1 VLVRSRY
8 AWPAAVVAAILAAGL
23 HVACY
28 QYVNPTAA
36 LRLGVSRGTATQVAY
51 RFLNNE
57 HVAVPAGY
65 RQATTFVSYGHPKA
79 YLEQTLGLAK
89 ANRVLQSE
97 GMVYRWAARW
107 FKPGEYEEY
116 NVETDPDG
124 RILSYLHDLPD
135 DAPAPA
141 SKQPRQVA
149 EQFLK
154 RVAGLE
160 VRDYWLQDSSREP
173 RPKRRDYGFT
183 WERRGFRLGEARQRV
198 SLVVTGDKVISYYRY
213 LWVPESFDHRFATQ
227 QDKGDLLA
235 DVSGVLTFVFVIAG
249 IVVIIGGIRRR
260 TLHWR
265 AALPIGAAVA
275 FVGLLND
282 LNLLPLAYAG
292 FDVSQTEFS
301 FLTDEVM
308 SIVMAM
314 VGRFLGAAAT
324 VVAAESLFR
333 GRFPDRQPIHQWFS
347 REGIGAAA
355 GRKRLA
361 AGYLLA
367 LGHLGYVSAFYFLA
381 TKQLNA
387 WAPAQVPYD
396 DLFSTA
402 VPWAYALLIGMQPA
416 VSEEFL
422 FRVLAISWLRRLVK
436 RDWLAILIPAL
447 IWGFAHCNYPNKPFY
462 IRGIE
467 LSIWGCVLGWVFVRF
482 GVLPG
487 LVAHATFNSVI
498 VGEAFLSSVVW
509 LPRLN
514 FAVVV
519 LVVLIPLAAA
529 TWWWRQRAAAPAP
542 EPQTNAGLDLLLLD
556 RAVREPALIPL
567 EETEP
572 AWRPLPRRSWII
584 GAIALVVGLVF
595 IVALAKLDPD
605 KPSRDWKQTEIEP
618 WQAKSISRGEAVRI
632 AGATIEKEQA
642 RVEGW
647 LMSATVQEGGLDGES
662 QVYLER
668 YLPSGDVEELGQRMV
683 TPGFLWAVKW
693 QKPLAR
699 ESWRVR
705 LTAEGKIWDV
715 SHSQP
720 EEAPGAHLAEGQ
732 AQHLAEDRLRQLGFD
747 LPRFRLTGSRQHEYP
762 ARTAHVFTW
771 EPRGLRIG
779 QSQFLTEVTV
789 DGDRANWVGRW
800 VEPPESFVFQRS
812 KETAR
817 ESVGA
822 ALSAVIGL
830 ALLLVGIG
838 CYFGAVRG
846 YQVPWR
852 WAFRIAAWLT
862 VPLIAL
868 GVLMSARAWAGLP
881 ETTAPAAYI
890 AGTLLGMAA
899 ALAMVLAGGAALLA
913 VARSLWRT
921 GFPDVPGPAFW
932 WLAFCRPWRYRRE
945 WREAVMAVLVI
956 TAIALPLGAVG
967 VVSDE
972 LISATRR
979 GGAGA
984 GAVVQLPAWIVKSAL
999 PLLPEVS
1006 GATSDALAA
1015 FSPTAANLLM
1025 AFVISAFLLLGWLAA
1040 IGLAKRMFRTKRM
1053 AMMALTVV
1061 SLLPVFFEA
1070 KDWQEAATYVI
1081 SAVLALTAFWMVF
1094 VLVLRWNPLT
1104 VGALGILMWLC
1115 VGAVALVWFP
1125 GHRAGAALLGG
1136 IAAVIVL
1143 WAVVSTVVAWRSKI
1157 PEPGPDESLAPAPA
1171 VAGPAEVSAPGD
1183 QVEAKGSDLP

>member
-8 AWPAAVVAAILAAGL
+8 AWPAAVVAALVAAGL

-51 RFLNNE
+51 RFLSSE
-57 HVAVPAGY
+57 HVAIPAGY

-89 ANRVLQSE
+89 ANGVLQSE

-116 NVETDPDG
+116 NVDVDPDG
-124 RILSYLHDLPD
+124 RILGYSHDLPD

-198 SLVVTGDKVISYYRY
+198 SLVVTGDKVISYDRY
-213 LWVPESFDHRFATQ
+213 LWVPESFDHQFATQ
-227 QDKGDLLA
+227 QNKGDLLA
-235 DVSGVLTFVFVIAG
+235 DVSGVLAFVFVIVG
-249 IVVIIGGIRRR
+249 IVVIISGIRRR

-265 AALPIGAAVA
+265 AALLIGAVVA
-275 FVGLLND
+275 IVGLLND
-282 LNLLPLAYAG
+282 LNLLPLAYAD
-292 FDVSQTEFS
+292 FSVSQTEFS
-301 FLTDEVM
+301 FFTDQVM
-308 SIVMAM
+308 AIVMAM

-333 GRFPDRQPIHQWFS
+333 SRFPDGQPIHQWFTK
-347 REGIGAAA
+347 EGIAAA
-355 GRKRLA
+355 GGRRRLA

-367 LGHLGYVSAFYFLA
+367 LGHLGYVSVFYFLA
-381 TKQLNA
+381 TKHLNA

-402 VPWAYALLIGMQPA
+402 VPWAYALLIGVQPA

-462 IRGIE
+462 IRGVE

-487 LVAHATFNSVI
+487 LVAHATFNSTI

-556 RAVREPALIPL
+556 RAARGAALIPL

-584 GAIALVVGLVF
+584 GGIALVVGSAL
-595 IVALAKLDPD
+595 IVVLGGLDPD
-605 KPSRDWKQTEIEP
+605 KPSRDWKQAEIKP
-618 WQAKSISRGEAVRI
+618 WQAKCVSRGEAVGI
-632 AGATIEKEQA
+632 AEAALGREQA

-647 LMSATVQEGGLDGES
+647 YMSAAVQEGGLDGES

-668 YLPSGDVEELGQRMV
+668 YLRSGDVEELGQRMA
-683 TPGFLWAVKW
+683 TPAFLWAVKW

-705 LTAEGKIWDV
+705 LTADGRIWDV
-715 SHSQP
+715 RHALP
-720 EEAPGAHLAEGQ
+720 EEASGAHLPAGQ
-732 AQHLAEDRLRQLGFD
+732 AQHLAEDKLRQLGFD
-747 LPRFRLTGSRQHEYP
+747 LRRFRLTGSRQHEYL

-789 DGDRANWVGRW
+789 DGDRVNWVGRR

-838 CYFGAVRG
+838 SYFGAVRS

-852 WAFRIAAWLT
+852 WAFRIAAWLS
-862 VPLIAL
+862 VPLVAL
-868 GVLMSARAWAGLP
+868 GVLMSATAWAGLSA
-881 ETTAPAAYI
+881 TMAPAAYMT
-890 AGTLLGMAA
+890 GKVLGVAA
-899 ALAMVLAGGAALLA
+899 ALATMLAGGAALLA
-913 VARSLWRT
+913 VARSVWRF
-921 GFPDVPGPAFW
+921 GLPDVPGPGFW
-932 WLAFCRPWRYRRE
+932 WQAFCWPWRHRRQ
-945 WREAVMAVLVI
+945 WREAVMAVLLVI
-956 TAIALPLGAVG
+956 VIALPFMAVG
-967 VVSDE
+967 MASDE

-979 GGAGA
+979 GAAASG
-984 GAVVQLPAWIVKSAL
+984 GAVELPAWIVESAA
-999 PLLPEVS
+999 LLAPD
-1006 GATSDALAA
+1006 GGGGTTDALAS
-1015 FSPTAANLLM
+1015 FSPTAVNLLL
-1025 AFVISAFLLLGWLAA
+1025 ALVVSAFLLLVWLAA
-1040 IGLAKRMFRTKRM
+1040 VGLAKRMFRTKRV
-1053 AMMALTVV
+1053 AMMALAVV

-1070 KDWQEAATYVI
+1070 KDWQEATTYVV
-1081 SAVLALTAFWMVF
+1081 SAALALTAFWTAF

-1104 VGALGILMWLC
+1104 VGALGILLWLC
-1115 VGAVALVWFP
+1115 VGASDQVWFAA
-1125 GHRAGAALLGG
+1125 HRAGAVVLGG

-1143 WAVVSTVVAWRSKI
+1143 WALTSSIVAWRSRR
-1157 PEPGPDESLAPAPA
+1157 PEPGPDESAEVAPA
-1171 VAGPAEVSAPGD
+1171 VAGPIEVGAAGD
-1183 QVEAKGSDLP
+1183 QVETAGPDLP